1 MRLPHHF
8 EPREELVGWLTTP
21 TPDPLQTRPD
31 ADAADALSVLA
42 ADAATADRIAGR
54 VAGLLA
60 DPATGPPARGRLP
73 QALASL
79 PGDAATRALA
89 GLTRDD
95 DPAAALTAVSLLRF
109 RGTGG
114 PPS

>member
-1 MRLPHHF
+1 MIVAGRND
-8 EPREELVGWLTTP
+8 T
-21 TPDPLQTRPD
+21 
-31 ADAADALSVLA
+31 DAADALSVLA